1 MDSKKFLGNGGF
13 ANVYQ
18 VTRKSDGAQVALKI
32 SQRPL
37 IGMEESEKI
46 AFKREAD
53 AMQKFSNPFII
64 KIFEAFELDNHYYL
78 ATELAD

>member
-1 MDSKKFLGNGGF
+1 
-13 ANVYQ
+13 
-18 VTRKSDGAQVALKI
+18 
-32 SQRPL
+32 
-37 IGMEESEKI
+37 MEESEKI